1 MSPSELKELYGL
13 TVREICCAERIFAKQ
28 SYKKDKLLLH
38 NHLEAI
44 TAEQKSKIREMELQK
59 QRFIRDHKKI
69 LRHPQRKH
77 AYKKIYSVEAMS
89 GQDTPSR
96 GSDATIGSFDEDL
109 LLQEL
114 SRSLNAVPSP
124 RAEGNASSQGE
135 NENHDVEVKELVDT
149 WLDRINTT
157 PRALSKENHSGLT
170 GTSCVHASQIF
181 TLRPNNIMNR
191 EPDRLTNAK
200 ADRESSA
207 VISDNEVKASSS
219 TPDETSSEQAPDD
232 VTEYIQP
239 VQEVMVHTDA
249 RGRQHQLTVRKV
261 GLRCTSAR
269 EANVTIVHE
278 DNVSNSQDAH
288 NETDEEDQGSD
299 QHDGDSNPQ
308 ESPPSR
314 QNTPRRDSCSQS
326 RSNSIVEDEEAENLA
341 LWRRRL
347 AHPHRFS
354 WIPEFAEDKDAQA
367 LALAMLAQKRK
378 VGEEADRFKAVHCR
392 YLRMPKEYMAEE
404 LKELKWYDIFT
415 S

>member
-1 MSPSELKELYGL
+1 
-13 TVREICCAERIFAKQ
+13 
-28 SYKKDKLLLH
+28 
-38 NHLEAI
+38 
-44 TAEQKSKIREMELQK
+44 
-59 QRFIRDHKKI
+59 
-69 LRHPQRKH
+69 
-77 AYKKIYSVEAMS
+77 
-89 GQDTPSR
+89 
-96 GSDATIGSFDEDL
+96 
-109 LLQEL
+109 
-114 SRSLNAVPSP
+114 
-124 RAEGNASSQGE
+124 
-135 NENHDVEVKELVDT
+135 
-149 WLDRINTT
+149 
-157 PRALSKENHSGLT
+157 
-170 GTSCVHASQIF
+170 
-181 TLRPNNIMNR
+181 
-191 EPDRLTNAK
+191 
-200 ADRESSA
+200 
-207 VISDNEVKASSS
+207 
-219 TPDETSSEQAPDD
+219 
-232 VTEYIQP
+232 
-239 VQEVMVHTDA
+239 MVHTDA

-378 VGEEADRFKAVHCR
+378 VGEEADRFKAVVRALAAANHILQKCRQETVTVVEELKHCR

>member
-1 MSPSELKELYGL
+1 MCLLSRFLKNRHLLQTPYPNDQRTPRESRSPTLAGSSQSPATARTKMTNAAVKRLTSQSTIPMRDALLRTFDRTVLNLHAQALTTDQTRFLMHRRRSKTAVLCPSDGQTQRRSSASIRKRSVSPSPH
-13 TVREICCAERIFAKQ
+13 RR
-28 SYKKDKLLLH
+28 
-38 NHLEAI
+38 N
-44 TAEQKSKIREMELQK
+44 TAARTK
-59 QRFIRDHKKI
+59 
-69 LRHPQRKH
+69 
-77 AYKKIYSVEAMS
+77 
-89 GQDTPSR
+89 
-96 GSDATIGSFDEDL
+96 
-109 LLQEL
+109 
-114 SRSLNAVPSP
+114 
-124 RAEGNASSQGE
+124 
-135 NENHDVEVKELVDT
+135 
-149 WLDRINTT
+149 
-157 PRALSKENHSGLT
+157 
-170 GTSCVHASQIF
+170 
-181 TLRPNNIMNR
+181 
-191 EPDRLTNAK
+191 
-200 ADRESSA
+200 
-207 VISDNEVKASSS
+207 VKASSS
-219 TPDETSSEQAPDD
+219 TPDETSSDD

-378 VGEEADRFKAVHCR
+378 VGEEADRFKAVVRALAAANHILQKCRQETVTVVEELKHCR